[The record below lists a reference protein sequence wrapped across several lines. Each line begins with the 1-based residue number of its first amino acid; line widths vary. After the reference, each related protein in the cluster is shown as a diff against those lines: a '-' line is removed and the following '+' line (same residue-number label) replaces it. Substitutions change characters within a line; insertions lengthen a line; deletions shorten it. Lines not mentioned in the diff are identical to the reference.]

1 MSHDESNA
9 DGWVPQACTLPIAER
24 LGRVAEFDH
33 LFVTALHDVQ
43 RFAPE
48 RLRLT
53 LRGIP
58 GLEATARD
66 LAARESECCSFFT
79 FTIGRHGEDV
89 VVDVQVPDA
98 QVEVLDGLAAR
109 AAAARPS

>member
-33 LFVTALHDVQ
+33 LFAAALHDVQ
-43 RFAPE
+43 RPAPE

-98 QVEVLDGLAAR
+98 QVGVLDGLAAR
-109 AAAARPS
+109 AAAARLS

>member
-1 MSHDESNA
+1 MSHDETDA
-9 DGWVPQACTLPIAER
+9 DRWVRQACTLPAAER
-24 LGRVAEFDH
+24 PLRVAEFDD
-33 LFVTALHDVQ
+33 LFAAALRDV
-43 RFAPE
+43 RRLDPE

-53 LRGIP
+53 LRGVP

-79 FTIGRHGEDV
+79 FTIRRHGENV
-89 VVDVQVPDA
+89 VMDVQVPSS
-98 QVEVLDGLAAR
+98 QVGVLDGLAAR